1 MGPQPGRKRQ
11 ASRHHCANSSSRTGR
26 AHPQPPPGQAGGL
39 SSCSPWM
46 CEAKGLERGLE
57 QKGEGKGG
65 AVSLSLPR
73 PPLLQRQPLPLAQRK
88 GIYLQNKSPLDMKRG
103 GLWPG
108 KAKRSPQPVLD
119 QCILIAALLRRTT
132 KRDRAPHG
140 GWAGEGGRGGADS
153 GGGGL
158 GKQTPNPESRPQ
170 QPLWVGPHCLGVRSH
185 APPAPHSDGLHE
197 PPRALVLVGWRGVIG
212 THRWFRTETCPFR
225 CEPHLS
231 HHLWPLPAT
240 PSSIPPVGGCAGT

>member
-39 SSCSPWM
+39 SSCSPWT

-132 KRDRAPHG
+132 KRDRAPRGAGPGKVGVG
-140 GWAGEGGRGGADS
+140 GPTRVGAAWGS
-153 GGGGL
+153 
-158 GKQTPNPESRPQ
+158 KPQTPNLVPSN
-170 QPLWVGPHCLGVRSH
+170 LC
-185 APPAPHSDGLHE
+185 GLDHI
-197 PPRALVLVGWRGVIG
+197 AWG
-212 THRWFRTETCPFR
+212 
-225 CEPHLS
+225 
-231 HHLWPLPAT
+231 
-240 PSSIPPVGGCAGT
+240 